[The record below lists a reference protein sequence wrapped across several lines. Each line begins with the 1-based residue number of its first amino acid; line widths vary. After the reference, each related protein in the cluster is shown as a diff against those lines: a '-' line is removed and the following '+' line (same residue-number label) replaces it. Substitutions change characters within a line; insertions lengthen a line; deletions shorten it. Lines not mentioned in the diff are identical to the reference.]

1 MSIEFC
7 AVGHVSLDLID
18 SKLHAGG
25 SALFGAQLASELGY
39 KSAAVTAS
47 AVDFPF
53 SDYSDIEWSIQFS
66 NHTTKYGL
74 EYIDE
79 HRSLKLIQR
88 ADQIT
93 ESSVRKSLRNS
104 KIVML
109 APIIDEIK
117 PDLISLFATEWVGLT
132 PQGWFRRFDSEGK
145 MSAAES
151 FFSQLPKKIKLIVVS
166 SEDLPTDSKDW
177 EWIKNSAEV
186 AVCTMGKEG
195 YVLHH
200 EGVEKKYAPI
210 EVVKE
215 KNPTGCGDIFAT
227 AALLLL
233 SRGVDAVK
241 ACELAGQAAAVSA
254 TQESV
259 SHSVK
264 AAARTLQPKF

>member
-18 SKLHAGG
+18 SKVQAGG
-25 SALFGAQLASELGY
+25 SALFGAKLASELGY

-93 ESSVRKSLRNS
+93 ESSIRKSLRNA
-104 KIVML
+104 KVVML
-109 APIIDEIK
+109 APIIDEIN
-117 PDLISLFATEWVGLT
+117 PDLVSLFSTEWIGLT
-132 PQGWFRRFDSEGK
+132 PQGWFRRFDAEGK
-145 MSAAES
+145 MSSAES

-166 SEDLPTDSKDW
+166 SEDMPAESKGW

-195 YVLHH
+195 YILNYDSI
-200 EGVEKKYAPI
+200 EKKYSPI

-215 KNPTGCGDIFAT
+215 KNPTGCGDVFAT
-227 AALLLL
+227 AALILL
-233 SRGVDAVK
+233 SRGMDPVK
-241 ACELAGQAAAVSA
+241 ACELAGQAAAISA
-254 TQESV
+254 TQDNISN
-259 SHSVK
+259 SVK